1 MRQDVVSDMARRL
14 GVVVSKRIGLAVGLW
29 GEPGIGKT
37 HAAQEILERVPCHHL
52 TLRATLGEAQIAAA
66 LPHAKTLPAWVIAQL
81 GRLERGEY
89 VEKATFSATINAALT
104 AVAPFVLHLEDLHE
118 VSPERL
124 ELIVALAQAI
134 GHTRGVGLL
143 VTSRAELPAP
153 FHNHRLEPLTLQE
166 TADLLERELQ
176 SAVPQDGLGWIY
188 QRTWGNPLFTLE
200 FLRYLIRHGF
210 LWSDGHDWH
219 WRAPPDGFV
228 PVTVEALIAQFA
240 ASLILSPEACT
251 ALGARVSL
259 PSGLDAKR
267 LETIWAVVADLSREA
282 LARAATELE
291 RCGALDAR
299 HSAHPLVAETL
310 QQELPNS
317 QRVQFARRALD
328 ALEPL
333 DPAFA
338 AEYVSAA
345 ELDPLQASERFER
358 LSARFYQGG
367 DFGRAARVLARAV
380 EHASGERH
388 GRLALEAARL
398 SLAHDV
404 PESERLA
411 RLAMQDTAR
420 RTDATFLC
428 ATAMQ
433 SAGRH
438 EAARQLLES
447 LLEELPDVEKR
458 GPTWW
463 QQRVQFHA
471 AAGENAEAV
480 RVWDERTDF
489 QAQASLWTQYR
500 AISCLIHLSQT
511 ARAHSLI
518 EATLLRTDLTT
529 RDRARTLER
538 RTMLL
543 LREAQYEAGERNLNE
558 ILELIGHEAF
568 ASDRVAYLS
577 NRALVRIRLGK
588 YLEAREDMERACQLS
603 LSTGV
608 LTHLIATP
616 TVLAEV
622 QIHLSEFEA
631 AEVTLLEATALA
643 QRHSHFRLFDCY
655 GRLSLLYLR
664 WNPPHG
670 PTLARRYAQLSLEVA
685 RPLERADALVATLE
699 VCVRAEL
706 NSHAPQTA
714 LVYARELERV
724 AVHTGLKEDATI
736 SSALMGRALAALG
749 EREAALP
756 YLQRAKELYEAQGN
770 PNESVAHALEI
781 DRLDNDIEA
790 ARLKLAW
797 FHQHGDSH
805 HAARALAYFPQLEAA
820 PPVTAAPPA
829 ARLNVLGPVT
839 LTRDG
844 QPIPTRARKRLEIL
858 SYLLETRIAGRAQ
871 ASTLELVDALYE
883 DMPETEA
890 KRALKQ
896 LVYLN
901 RSSLGADCI
910 VSTPT
915 GYALHAVS
923 SDAEDFLRTKAS
935 DLWRGAYLG
944 DLTEG
949 WHPGVRD
956 AMTLALQTKIE
967 TLLASDPS
975 EAARLGS
982 ILLQMEPFDAK
993 VLRLVVDGFERAGD
1007 PRNAHHV
1014 YRDGC
1019 ARLLEVGEVL
1029 PEGMDRFL
1037 RLQAAD

>member
-1 MRQDVVSDMARRL
+1 MRQDVVSEMAKRL
-14 GVVVSKRIGLAVGLW
+14 GVVVSKRVGLALGLW

-37 HAAQEILERVPCHHL
+37 HAAQQMLERVPCHHL
-52 TLRATLGEAQIAAA
+52 TLRATMSEAQIAAA
-66 LPHAKTLPAWVIAQL
+66 LPRAKTLPAWVVAQL
-81 GRLERGEY
+81 GRLERGEH
-89 VEKATFSATINAALT
+89 VEKSTFSATLAAVLT
-104 AVAPFVLHLEDLHE
+104 ALAPFVLHLEDLHE
-118 VSPERL
+118 VSPQRL
-124 ELIVALAQAI
+124 GLIVTLAQAI
-134 GHTRGVGLL
+134 GRTRGVGLL
-143 VTSRAELPAP
+143 VTSRSELPAP
-153 FHNHRLEPLTLQE
+153 FRNHRLEPLTLQE
-166 TADLLERELQ
+166 TADLLEQELQ
-176 SAVPQDGLGWIY
+176 SAVPPDGLGWVY

-210 LWSDGHDWH
+210 LWSDGHHWH
-219 WRAPPDGFV
+219 WRAPPDEFV

-240 ASLILSPEACT
+240 ATLTLSPAART

-259 PSGLDAKR
+259 PSGLDARR
-267 LETIWAVVADLSREA
+267 LETVWAAVADLSHEA
-282 LARAATELE
+282 LAGAASELE
-291 RCGALDAR
+291 RCGVIDAR

-310 QQELPNS
+310 QQELS
-317 QRVQFARRALD
+317 SGQRVQFARRALD

-411 RLAMQDTAR
+411 RLAMRDPAH

-438 EAARQLLES
+438 EAARQLLEA
-447 LLEELPDVEKR
+447 LPEVDKR

-480 RVWDERTDF
+480 RVWDERPDF
-489 QAQASLWTQYR
+489 QAQALPWTQYR

-518 EATLLRTDLTT
+518 ETTLLRTDLTT

-538 RTMLL
+538 RTILL

-558 ILELIGHEAF
+558 VLELIGDGAF
-568 ASDRVAYLS
+568 VSDRVAYLG

-616 TVLAEV
+616 TVLAEA

-631 AEVTLLEATALA
+631 AEVALLEATALA
-643 QRHSHFRLFDCY
+643 QRHGHFRLFDCY

-670 PTLARRYAQLSLEVA
+670 PTLARRYAHLSLEVA
-685 RPLERADALVATLE
+685 RPLERADALVAALE

-724 AVHTGLKEDATI
+724 AARTALQEDATI

-756 YLQRAKELYEAQGN
+756 YLQRATGFYEAQGN
-770 PNESVAHALEI
+770 PNESVACALEI
-781 DRLDNDIEA
+781 DRLDNDVEA

-797 FHQHGDSH
+797 FQSHGDPH

-820 PPVTAAPPA
+820 PPVSAAGPA

-883 DMPETEA
+883 DTPEPEA

-923 SDAEDFLRTKAS
+923 SDAEDFLHTKAS

-944 DLTEG
+944 ELTEG

-993 VLRLVVDGFERAGD
+993 VLRLVVDGFERAGN

-1014 YRDGC
+1014 YRDGR
-1019 ARLLEVGEVL
+1019 ARLLEVGELL
-1029 PEGMDRFL
+1029 PESMDRFL
-1037 RLQAAD
+1037 SLQATD